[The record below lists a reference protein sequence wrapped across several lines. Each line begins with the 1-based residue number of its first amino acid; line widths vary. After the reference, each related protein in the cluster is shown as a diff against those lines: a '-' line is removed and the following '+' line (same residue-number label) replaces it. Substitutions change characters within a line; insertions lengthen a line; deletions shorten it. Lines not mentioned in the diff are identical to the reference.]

1 MSTALELDQRS
12 NDSNG
17 NDENGLDDRVRKQ
30 TTITAIGKVGQPCI
44 SNVSINDAIFNTSSL
59 KLTVFS
65 EMILVC

>member
-1 MSTALELDQRS
+1 MFSLYLSQIKMSTALELDQRS

-44 SNVSINDAIFNTSSL
+44 STS
-59 KLTVFS
+59 V
-65 EMILVC
+65 